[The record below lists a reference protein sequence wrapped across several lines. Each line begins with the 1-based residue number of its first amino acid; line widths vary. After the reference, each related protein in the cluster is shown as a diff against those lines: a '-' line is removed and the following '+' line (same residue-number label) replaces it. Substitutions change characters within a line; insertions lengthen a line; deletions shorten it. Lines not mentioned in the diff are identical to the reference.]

1 MTTENQTQKLITP
14 KGQSYWNST
23 GIYQKEY
30 NILTKLVPDMGEANT
45 MHGEMIRCVGRL
57 YHDFCNNGNCN
68 AIDHTV
74 ETETHDCSE
83 CNGSGEVEERN
94 DETGETEMVSCGDC
108 CGSGEYEEDVDGEA
122 FINPF
127 FKKMID
133 FLRQKVS
140 DKTVIDNLEAFM
152 LDNSKGYSQYK
163 FDDEEMNVYDLLA
176 DEVIYICLTTENE
189 SRIPQEI

>member
-30 NILTKLVPDMGEANT
+30 NDLTKLVPDMGEANT

-57 YHDFCNNGNCN
+57 YHDFCNNGNYN

>member
-1 MTTENQTQKLITP
+1 MTTENQTTKLITP
-14 KGQSYWNST
+14 KGQSYWNNT

-30 NILTKLVPDMGEANT
+30 GILKELVPSSGEADSV
-45 MHGEMIRCVGRL
+45 HGEMIRCVGRL
-57 YHDFCNNGNCN
+57 YYDFCNNGNCN
-68 AIDHTV
+68 AIDHIV

-108 CGSGEYEEDVDGEA
+108 CGSGEYEEDTDGDA

-152 LDNSKGYSQYK
+152 LDNSKGYAQYK
-163 FDDEEMNVYDLLA
+163 FDDEEMNVYDLLT
-176 DEVIYICLTTENE
+176 DEVVYICLTTQNE